1 VSERGRLI
9 ALAAEAAGLAA
20 QIAGLA
26 LAASSALDEASVA
39 VGALVIL
46 VGTVALMGGLEAR
59 AASKRRSGAWSL
71 LALAGPAGAVVV
83 RLLDEGDAPPTPGAT
98 ESAAGSAADRAAG
111 VALTVLVTI
120 FLVWSSARWVG
131 WSDGTPQPGP
141 AEIPL
146 NEELAL
152 GRLGRIARAQEEFR
166 RTDWDGD
173 GEKSYA
179 LFVVHLWQTVDGDV
193 RPVRTGLVPKE
204 LAFAMGRS
212 GAIDGYYYADLH
224 QLELPP
230 ADGERERVRELR
242 PAAEWA
248 VAATP
253 EVHGRTGVLTM
264 IADRSGRVFARD
276 LGGLRPKA
284 YPRAPASQGWSAV
297 GSAGD
302 LAKLRKA
309 GGLARE

>member
-1 VSERGRLI
+1 VSERGRLPV
-9 ALAAEAAGLAA
+9 LAAEAVGLAA

-39 VGALVIL
+39 VGALFIL

-59 AASKRRSGAWSL
+59 AASKGRSGAWSL
-71 LALAGPAGAVVV
+71 LALAGPAGPVVV
-83 RLLDEGDAPPTPGAT
+83 RLLDEGDAPPPPGAA
-98 ESAAGSAADRAAG
+98 EPAAGSAADRVAG
-111 VALTVLVTI
+111 VALTVLVTV
-120 FLVWSSARWVG
+120 FLVWSAARWLG
-131 WSDGTPQPGP
+131 WGDRPAEPGP
-141 AEIPL
+141 AEIPR

-152 GRLGRIARAQEEFR
+152 GRLGLIARAQEEFR

-173 GEKSYA
+173 GERSYA

-193 RPVRTGLVPKE
+193 RPVRTDLVPKE
-204 LAFAMGRS
+204 LAFAMGSS
-212 GAIDGYYYADLH
+212 GAVDGYCYVDLY

-230 ADGERERVRELR
+230 ADGERDRVRELR

-253 EVHGRTGVLTM
+253 EVHGRTGVFTM
-264 IADRSGRVFARD
+264 IADQSGRVFARD
-276 LGGLRPKA
+276 LAGVRPKA
-284 YPRAPASQGWSAV
+284 YPHAPASQGWRLI

-309 GGLARE
+309 GGLAR